1 MVALWLCVG
10 VAIGLPIGA
19 AMFAWS
25 STRACA
31 DGPQAS
37 EASLA
42 RIQFVPRACADEPRG
57 TDIAHRVNSSR
68 SRAWPDELL
77 IGRCHAARAR
87 MDQSMAA

>member
-42 RIQFVPRACADEPRG
+42 RIQFVP
-57 TDIAHRVNSSR
+57 
-68 SRAWPDELL
+68 
-77 IGRCHAARAR
+77 AR
-87 MDQSMAA
+87 MRG